1 MNKPN
6 RFIGINY
13 LDIDARMAVPPAYW
27 LRRLHDFDPE
37 LVVFPS
43 QQVPFAYVLARKARR
58 TGGINAKMMEKG
70 PGVFAPTPDTRFCV
84 ERRMLPVTL
93 IYRHNA
99 VSWSI
104 DNIIAELKA
113 RDIWA
118 VGGAAKAADLMDARD
133 DKERQKIKDNIRQD
147 FWNRSGEAWRS
158 YQARTGAR
166 VSHGGTAAQAARR
179 DKGGVIKQ
187 PSL

>member
-1 MNKPN
+1 MSLTANK
-6 RFIGINY
+6 FIGVNY
-13 LDIDARMAVPPAYW
+13 LDIDSRMPIPPEFW
-27 LRRLHDFDPE
+27 LQRLYDFDSE

-70 PGVFAPTPDTRFCV
+70 AGVFDPTPDTRFCV
-84 ERRMLPVTL
+84 ERKLLPVTL
-93 IYRHNA
+93 IYRNSTA
-99 VSWSI
+99 SWSI
-104 DNIIAELKA
+104 DNIIADLKA

-118 VGGAAKAADLMDARD
+118 HGGAKKVADMLDTRD
-133 DKERQKIKDNIRQD
+133 DTHRDTVKANIRKD
-147 FWNRSGEAWRS
+147 MWDRSGDAWRS

-179 DKGGVIKQ
+179 DKGSVQ
-187 PSL
+187 TPSL